1 MTVSDWR
8 SRWADSWWM
17 FFFFTQVYIRRVM
30 LTSWWMLCVF
40 YSGVPPHQLGHV
52 DELVDVV
59 CFLLRCT
66 SASAGSC

>member
-1 MTVSDWR
+1 
-8 SRWADSWWM
+8 
-17 FFFFTQVYIRRVM
+17 M